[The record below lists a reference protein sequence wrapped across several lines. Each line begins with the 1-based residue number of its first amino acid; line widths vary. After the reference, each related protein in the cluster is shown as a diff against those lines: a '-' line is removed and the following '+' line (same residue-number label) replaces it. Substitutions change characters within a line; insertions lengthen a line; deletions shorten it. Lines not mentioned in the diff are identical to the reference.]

1 MTKRQMTILFI
12 IIALIF
18 ITIAILIISKVLIN
32 PKIVKAVAY
41 IMIGFGIIIL
51 NIHNFDRGYMKA
63 SETITN
69 EVSEMVKDTITN
81 LKDSIAGTDSII
93 DETHDFDNFSKN

>member
-1 MTKRQMTILFI
+1 MTKKQMTILFI
-12 IIALIF
+12 IIFIIF
-18 ITIAILIISKVLIN
+18 AIIAILIISKVLIN

-41 IMIGFGIIIL
+41 ILIGFGIIIL

-63 SETITN
+63 SEVIN
-69 EVSEMVKDTITN
+69 NKVSEMVKDTITE
-81 LKDSIAGTDSII
+81 LKDSITGIDSII